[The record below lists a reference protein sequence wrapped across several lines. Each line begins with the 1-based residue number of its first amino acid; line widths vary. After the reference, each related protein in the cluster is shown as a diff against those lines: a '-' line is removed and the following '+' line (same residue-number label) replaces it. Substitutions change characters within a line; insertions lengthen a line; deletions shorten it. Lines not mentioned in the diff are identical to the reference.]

1 MRYLSLGLYILL
13 NYFVSAKEINI
24 ANCNE
29 LWTMSNSMNN
39 QPLYAMKI
47 YSCIEYPTLDI
58 VTEHQPTILNLSNQ
72 TIFNNS
78 KHNSSLRHPMSPSP
92 TSLAPISPSPMPPSP
107 MDILPMTPS
116 PMTQLPI
123 VPSPSMASHT
133 SPSSDSLSPSP
144 NKQQTTPSPDQE
156 TIVPTNFEQE
166 LTNLKLNLTSSP
178 SSSEIPLSNE
188 SEISDTIGLTIVIII
203 VSIILTMVVIFVIFK
218 YKKNKIGD
226 KNINKDNLKNHA
238 TNTKPHVFSA
248 SQSSKTEDTLVSS
261 PRSHPTHSHQP
272 APPKKPP
279 QKRKNK
285 LPKLPTNSPVLD
297 NTNVSQNTISRLRP
311 SRMPNSISNNTS
323 NNTSNRVKKIS
334 DVRDLESG
342 IKTSS

>member
-47 YSCIEYPTLDI
+47 YSCIEYPTLNI

-78 KHNSSLRHPMSPSP
+78 KHNSSLRHSMSPSPMSPSP
-92 TSLAPISPSPMPPSP
+92 MSPS
-107 MDILPMTPS
+107 PMTPS
-116 PMTQLPI
+116 PMTPSPMPPLHV
-123 VPSPSMASHT
+123 VPSPSMASHP

-144 NKQQTTPSPDQE
+144 NKQQSTPSPDQE
-156 TIVPTNFEQE
+156 TMVSANFDQE
-166 LTNLKLNLTSSP
+166 LTNLKLNITSAP

-188 SEISDTIGLTIVIII
+188 PEISDTVGLTIVIII
-203 VSIILTMVVIFVIFK
+203 VSIILTIVIIFVIFK

-238 TNTKPHVFSA
+238 TNTKPHVFNA

-261 PRSHPTHSHQP
+261 PRSHNSTHSRQP
-272 APPKKPP
+272 APPKNPP
-279 QKRKNK
+279 HQKRKNK
-285 LPKLPTNSPVLD
+285 LPKLPIKSPVLD
-297 NTNVSQNTISRLRP
+297 NSNVSQNTISRLRP

-323 NNTSNRVKKIS
+323 NRVKKIPNA
-334 DVRDLESG
+334 RDLESG

>member
-1 MRYLSLGLYILL
+1 
-13 NYFVSAKEINI
+13 
-24 ANCNE
+24 
-29 LWTMSNSMNN
+29 
-39 QPLYAMKI
+39 
-47 YSCIEYPTLDI
+47 
-58 VTEHQPTILNLSNQ
+58 
-72 TIFNNS
+72 
-78 KHNSSLRHPMSPSP
+78 
-92 TSLAPISPSPMPPSP
+92 
-107 MDILPMTPS
+107 
-116 PMTQLPI
+116 
-123 VPSPSMASHT
+123 MASHT

-144 NKQQTTPSPDQE
+144 TPQTTPSPDQE
-156 TIVPTNFEQE
+156 TIVPANFDQE
-166 LTNLKLNLTSSP
+166 LTNLKLNPIPSP

-188 SEISDTIGLTIVIII
+188 PEISDTVGLTIVIII
-203 VSIILTMVVIFVIFK
+203 VSIILTIVIIFVIFK

-261 PRSHPTHSHQP
+261 PRSHPAHSRQP
-272 APPKKPP
+272 APPKTPP